1 MSSGNCRFLPF
12 PFFII
17 SFFLFIS
24 GVTSPEL
31 PIVSLRGDLARVL
44 IAQPCVI
51 IQAPTGSG
59 KSTQVPQF
67 MLDDGLVGEGRIV
80 VLQPRRLAARL
91 LARRVAEER
100 GAKLG
105 GEVGFQYR
113 LENVS
118 SRDTRILYV
127 TEGILLRQMQESSTL
142 PGISALVFDEFH
154 ERHLEGDVALARAR
168 QIQQTARPDLKIVVM
183 SATLETALLKDYLA
197 PVEVLE
203 SPGRMFRVTTE
214 YLPKP
219 DDAPAWELAAEECE
233 RAVRTHEGDVL
244 IFMPGAY
251 EIQRTLAA
259 VRDRLS
265 ALEFSFHALHGELPP
280 ADQDAA
286 VARSDKRKVIVSTN
300 VAETSLT
307 IDGVRVVI
315 DSGLARVA
323 RFDPHRGI
331 NTLLIEKISRASA
344 QQRLGRAGR
353 TAPGH
358 GVRLWTEREHEQ
370 RAAQTLP
377 EIRRLELSGALL
389 TLKASGID
397 ELENFPWVEAPEP
410 KSFARAVTLLHD
422 LGAFDHQNRLTTI
435 GRRMASFPAHP
446 RYARMLLAA
455 QELGCVRAAALIAAL
470 AQGRSILTRS
480 EGKRMEE
487 ARGDI
492 LGGEGE
498 SDFFL
503 LMRAWRFAQQ
513 RGFDPQRCR
522 PLGIHAGSAR
532 EVAGTLEQLLRL
544 AERAGLD
551 VSEKPAGAEAIQR
564 CVLAGFSDQL
574 ARRIDQGTLRCR
586 LVHQRTGELVRDSL
600 VRQSPLFVAAE
611 IREVDSRDEL
621 RVLLSQCTAVKE
633 TWLRDAFP
641 DDFSQGE
648 ETLFDPNLRR
658 VVTRRTRL
666 FRDLVLDFTE
676 HDCTDKDAAAR
687 LLTEEV
693 LAGRCPLKNWDDAVE
708 QWFVRLA
715 CLRAWM
721 SELELPAA
729 DDEARRAIVGQIVH
743 GAFSYKAIKDAE
755 VFPVLKQWIN
765 PQGQRWLDQFAPERV
780 ELPGGRKAKV
790 IYTADSA
797 PMTAARIQDLYGVTN
812 LTVAKGRQPVTIQ
825 ILAPNQRPVQITSD
839 LANFWKESY
848 PKIKQELARK
858 YPKHEWR

>member
-1 MSSGNCRFLPF
+1 LNPSD
-12 PFFII
+12 
-17 SFFLFIS
+17 
-24 GVTSPEL
+24 L
-31 PIVSLRGDLARVL
+31 PIVSLRADLARVL
-44 IAQPCVI
+44 RAQNCVVV
-51 IQAPTGSG
+51 QAPTGSG
-59 KSTQVPQF
+59 KSTQVPQYL
-67 MLDDGLVGEGRIV
+67 LDDGLAGTGRIV

-118 SRDTRILYV
+118 SKETRIIYV
-127 TEGILLRQMQESSTL
+127 TEGILLRQMQENPTL

-168 QIQQTARPDLKIVVM
+168 QIQQTARPDLKIIVM
-183 SATLETALLKDYLA
+183 SATLETSLLVEYLK

-203 SPGRMFRVTTE
+203 SPGKMFPVTLE

-219 DDAPAWELAAEECE
+219 SEAPAWELAAEAAE
-233 RAVRTHEGDVL
+233 RLLNSGKCPEGDILV
-244 IFMPGAY
+244 FMPGAY
-251 EIQRTLAA
+251 EIQRTLNAL
-259 VRDRLS
+259 RDSLS
-265 ALEFSFHALHGELPP
+265 GRDFVFHALHGELPP
-280 ADQDAA
+280 AEQDAA
-286 VARSDKRKVIVSTN
+286 VGPSAKRKVIVSTN

-331 NTLLIEKISRASA
+331 NTLLVEKISRASA

-358 GVRLWTEREHEQ
+358 GVRLWTEREQEQ

-397 ELENFPWVEAPEP
+397 DLEHFPWVEAPEP
-410 KSFARAVTLLHD
+410 KSFTRAITLLHD
-422 LGAFDHQNRLTTI
+422 LGALDHDHKLTSI

-455 QELGCVRAAALIAAL
+455 HDLGCVRAAALIAAL
-470 AQGRSILTRS
+470 SQSRNILRRS
-480 EGKRMEE
+480 EGKRMDE
-487 ARGDI
+487 AREDI

-498 SDFFL
+498 SDFFT
-503 LMRAWRFAQQ
+503 LMRAWRFAQG
-513 RGFDPQRCR
+513 RSFDMQRCR

-532 EVAGTLEQLLRL
+532 EVAGTLDQLLRL
-544 AERAGLD
+544 CERAGLD
-551 VSEKPAGAEAIQR
+551 VAEKPASSEAIQR
-564 CVLAGFSDQL
+564 CILLGFSDQL
-574 ARRIDQGTLRCR
+574 ARRVDQGTLRCR
-586 LVHQRTGELVRDSL
+586 LVHNRTGELVRDSV
-600 VRQSPLFVAAE
+600 VRKSALFVAGE
-611 IREVDSRDEL
+611 IREVDSRDDL
-621 RVLLSQCTAVKE
+621 RVLLSQATAVEE

-641 DDFSQGE
+641 DDFSEGTQ
-648 ETLFDPNLRR
+648 TLFDSVQRR

-666 FRDLVLDFTE
+666 FRDLILDFTE
-676 HDCTDKDAAAR
+676 RDCTDAEAAAKI
-687 LLTEEV
+687 LAEEV
-693 LAGRCPLKNWDDAVE
+693 LAGRLPLKNWDDAVE
-708 QWFVRLA
+708 QWFARLA

-721 SELELPAA
+721 PELELPAA
-729 DDEARRAIVGQIVH
+729 DDEAKKFIVSQICH
-743 GAFSYKAIKDAE
+743 GAFTYKAIKDAE
-755 VFPVLKQWIN
+755 ITPVLREWVN
-765 PQGQRWLDQFAPERV
+765 PQGARWLDQFAPERI

-790 IYTADSA
+790 IYTPGSA
-797 PMTAARIQDLYGVTN
+797 PVTAARIQDLYGVTS

-825 ILAPNQRPVQITSD
+825 ILAPNQRPVQITTD

>member
-1 MSSGNCRFLPF
+1 MNPSTLP
-12 PFFII
+12 II
-17 SFFLFIS
+17 SRRA
-24 GVTSPEL
+24 E
-31 PIVSLRGDLARVL
+31 LARVL
-44 IAQPCVI
+44 RGQDRVI

-59 KSTQVPQF
+59 KSTQIPQYL
-67 MLDDGLVGEGRIV
+67 LDDGLAGTGRIV

-91 LARRVAEER
+91 LAKRVAEER

-118 SRDTRILYV
+118 SKETRILYV
-127 TEGILLRQMQESSTL
+127 TEGILLRQMQESGNL
-142 PGISALVFDEFH
+142 PGVSVLVFDEFH

-168 QIQQTARPDLKIVVM
+168 QIQQATRPDLKIIVM
-183 SATLETALLKDYLA
+183 SATLETALLTEYLK

-203 SPGRMFRVTTE
+203 SPGKMFPVTLE

-219 DDAPAWELAAEECE
+219 DDAPAWQLAAEVCE
-233 RAVRTHEGDVL
+233 RLLNSGKCPEGDIL

-251 EIQRTLAA
+251 EIQRTLNA
-259 VRDRLS
+259 VRDNLG
-265 ALEFSFHALHGELPP
+265 AGDFAFHALHGELPP
-280 ADQDAA
+280 AEQDAA
-286 VARSDKRKVIVSTN
+286 VGPSQKRKVIVSTN

-358 GVRLWTEREHEQ
+358 GVQLWTQTEHDQ
-370 RAAQTLP
+370 RPAQTMP
-377 EIRRLELSGALL
+377 EIRRLELSGAML

-397 ELENFPWVEAPEP
+397 DLEAFPWVEAPEP
-410 KSFARAVTLLHD
+410 KSFSRAVQLLHD
-422 LGAFDHQNRLTTI
+422 LGALDHQHKLTTI
-435 GRRMASFPAHP
+435 GRRMASFPTHP

-470 AQGRSILTRS
+470 SQSRNILLRS
-480 EGKRMEE
+480 EGKRMDETRE
-487 ARGDI
+487 DI

-498 SDFFL
+498 SDFFT
-503 LMRAWRFAQQ
+503 LMRAWRFAQG
-513 RGFDPQRCR
+513 RGFDMQKCR

-544 AERAGLD
+544 SERAGLD
-551 VSEKPAGAEAIQR
+551 VSEKPASSEAIQR
-564 CVLAGFSDQL
+564 CILAGFSDQL
-574 ARRIDQGTLRCR
+574 ARRVDHGTLRCR
-586 LVHQRTGELVRDSL
+586 LVHNRTGELVRDSI
-600 VRQSPLFVAAE
+600 VRKSMLFVAGE
-611 IREVDSRDEL
+611 IREVESRDEL
-621 RVLLSQCTAVKE
+621 RVLLSQATAVE
-633 TWLRDAFP
+633 EGWLKDAFP
-641 DDFSQGE
+641 DDFSEGTQ
-648 ETLFDPNLRR
+648 TLFEPTLRR
-658 VVTRRTRL
+658 VMTRKTRL

-676 HDCTDKDAAAR
+676 HDCTDAEAAAK
-687 LLTEEV
+687 LLAEEV
-693 LAGRCPLKNWDDAVE
+693 LSGRCPLKNWDDAVE

-715 CLRAWM
+715 CLRKWM
-721 SELELPAA
+721 PELELAAA
-729 DDEARRAIVGQIVH
+729 DEEAKRFVISQICH
-743 GAFSYKAIKDAE
+743 GNFTYKAIKDAE
-755 VFPVLKQWIN
+755 VFPVLREWIN
-765 PQGQRWLDQFAPERV
+765 SQGQRWLDIYAPERL

-790 IYTADSA
+790 IYTEGSA
-797 PMTAARIQDLYGVTN
+797 PMTAARIQDLYGVTS

-825 ILAPNQRPVQITSD
+825 ILAPNQRPVQITTD

-848 PKIKQELARK
+848 PKIKQELSRK

>member
-1 MSSGNCRFLPF
+1 
-12 PFFII
+12 
-17 SFFLFIS
+17 
-24 GVTSPEL
+24 
-31 PIVSLRGDLARVL
+31 LRGELARVL
-44 IAQPCVI
+44 RSQSCAV

-59 KSTQVPQF
+59 KSTQIPQF
-67 MLDDGLVGEGRIV
+67 MLDDGLVGSGRIV
-80 VLQPRRLAARL
+80 VLQPRRIAARL
-91 LARRVAEER
+91 LAKRVAEER
-100 GAKLG
+100 GGKLG

-118 SRDTRILYV
+118 SRETRILYV
-127 TEGILLRQMQESSTL
+127 TEGILLRQMQENASL

-154 ERHLEGDVALARAR
+154 ERHLEGDLALARAR
-168 QIQQTARPDLKIVVM
+168 QIQQSVRPDLKIVVM
-183 SATLETALLKDYLA
+183 SATLETALLTDYLK

-203 SPGRMFRVTTE
+203 SPGKMFPVTIE

-219 DDAPAWELAAEECE
+219 SEAPVWELAAEACE
-233 RAVRTHEGDVL
+233 SAVRTQAEGDVL

-251 EIQRTLAA
+251 EISRTLNA
-259 VRDRLS
+259 VRNTLS
-265 ALEFSFHALHGELPP
+265 GAEFAFHALHGELPP
-280 ADQDAA
+280 AEQDAA
-286 VARSDKRKVIVSTN
+286 VTPGGKRKVIVSTN

-315 DSGLARVA
+315 DGGLARVA

-331 NTLLIEKISRASA
+331 NTLLVEKISRASA

-358 GVRLWTEREHEQ
+358 GIRLWTERENEQ

-397 ELENFPWVEAPEP
+397 DLEHFPWVERPEE
-410 KSFARAVTLLHD
+410 KSFARALQLLQD
-422 LGAFDHQNRLTTI
+422 LGALDHEHKLTPV

-470 AQGRSILTRS
+470 SQSRNILLRS
-480 EGKRMEE
+480 EGKRMDETRE
-487 ARGDI
+487 DI

-498 SDFFL
+498 SDFFT
-503 LMRAWRFAQQ
+503 LMRAWRFAQG
-513 RGFDPQRCR
+513 RNFDMQRCR

-532 EVAGTLEQLLRL
+532 EVGGTLEQLLRL
-544 AERAGLD
+544 CERAGLD
-551 VSEKPAGAEAIQR
+551 VSDKPASSEAIQR

-574 ARRIDQGTLRCR
+574 ARRVDQGTLRCR
-586 LVHQRTGELVRDSL
+586 LVHHRTGELVRDSI
-600 VRQSPLFVAAE
+600 VRKSALFVAGE

-621 RVLLSQCTAVKE
+621 RVLLSQATAVE
-633 TWLRDAFP
+633 ESWLRDAFP
-641 DDFSQGE
+641 DDFSEGRQ
-648 ETLFDPNLRR
+648 TLFDPNLRR

-676 HDCTDKDAAAR
+676 QDGTDVDEAAQ

-693 LAGRCPLKNWDDAVE
+693 IAGRCPLKNWDDAVE

-721 SELELPAA
+721 PELELPVA
-729 DDEARRAIVGQIVH
+729 DEEARRAIIGQIVH
-743 GAFSYKAIKDAE
+743 GAFTYKAIKDAE
-755 VFPVLKQWIN
+755 VFPVLREWIN
-765 PQGQRWLDQFAPERV
+765 PQGQRWLDQFAPERL

-790 IYTADSA
+790 IYTADSP
-797 PMTAARIQDLYGVTN
+797 PMTAARIQDLYGVTT

-825 ILAPNQRPVQITSD
+825 ILAPNQRPVQITTD

-848 PKIKQELARK
+848 PKIKQELSRK

>member
-1 MSSGNCRFLPF
+1 LNRSD
-12 PFFII
+12 
-17 SFFLFIS
+17 
-24 GVTSPEL
+24 L
-31 PIVSLRGDLARVL
+31 PIVSLRADLARVL
-44 IAQPCVI
+44 KIQNCVV

-67 MLDDGLVGEGRIV
+67 MLDDGLVGAGRIV

-91 LARRVAEER
+91 LAKRVAEER

-118 SRDTRILYV
+118 SRETRILYV
-127 TEGILLRQMQESSTL
+127 TEGILLRQMQENPTL
-142 PGISALVFDEFH
+142 PGVSALVFDEFH

-168 QIQQTARPDLKIVVM
+168 QIQAHGRPDLKIVVM
-183 SATLETALLKDYLA
+183 SATLETALLTEYLK

-203 SPGRMFRVTTE
+203 SPGKMYPVTVE

-219 DDAPAWELAAEECE
+219 SEAPAWELAADACE
-233 RAVRTHEGDVL
+233 IAVRQQPEGDVL

-251 EIQRTLAA
+251 EISRTLNA
-259 VRDRLS
+259 VRNALS
-265 ALEFSFHALHGELPP
+265 GVEFAFHALHGELPP
-280 ADQDAA
+280 AEQDAA
-286 VARSDKRKVIVSTN
+286 VAPSGKRKIIVSTN

-331 NTLLIEKISRASA
+331 NTLLVEKISRASA

-358 GVRLWTEREHEQ
+358 GIRLWTERENEQ
-370 RAAQTLP
+370 RSAQTLP

-397 ELENFPWVEAPEP
+397 DLENFPWVERPEE
-410 KSFARAVTLLHD
+410 KSFARALTLLRD
-422 LGAFDHQNRLTTI
+422 LGALDHAHKLTPT
-435 GRRMASFPAHP
+435 GRRMATFPAHP

-455 QELGCVRAAALIAAL
+455 HDLGCVRAAALIAAL
-470 AQGRSILTRS
+470 SQSRNILLRS
-480 EGKRMEE
+480 EGKRMDETRE
-487 ARGDI
+487 DI

-498 SDFFL
+498 SDFFI
-503 LMRAWRFAQQ
+503 LMRAWRFALG
-513 RGFDPQRCR
+513 RNFDMQKCR

-532 EVAGTLEQLLRL
+532 EVAGTLDQLLRL
-544 AERAGLD
+544 CERAGLD
-551 VSEKPAGAEAIQR
+551 VGEKPASSEAIQR
-564 CVLAGFSDQL
+564 CILAGFSDQL
-574 ARRIDQGTLRCR
+574 ARRVDQGTLRCR
-586 LVHQRTGELVRDSL
+586 LVHGRTGELVRDSV
-600 VRQSPLFVAAE
+600 VRKSALFVAGE

-621 RVLLSQCTAVKE
+621 RVLLSQATAVE
-633 TWLRDAFP
+633 EAWLREAFP
-641 DDFSQGE
+641 DDFSEGTQ
-648 ETLFDPNLRR
+648 TLFDPTLRR
-658 VVTRRTRL
+658 VMTRRTRL
-666 FRDLVLDFTE
+666 FRDLVLDFTDQDGADE
-676 HDCTDKDAAAR
+676 NEAAR

-693 LAGRCPLKNWDDAVE
+693 LSGRCPLKNWDDAVE
-708 QWFVRLA
+708 QWFARLA

-721 SELELPAA
+721 PELELPAA
-729 DDEARRAIVGQIVH
+729 DDEARRAIVGQICH
-743 GAFSYKAIKDAE
+743 GVFTYKAIKDAE
-755 VFPVLKQWIN
+755 VFPVLRQWLN
-765 PQGQRWLDQFAPERV
+765 PQGQRWLDQFAPERL
-780 ELPGGRKAKV
+780 ELPGGRKARV
-790 IYTADSA
+790 IYTPGSA
-797 PMTAARIQDLYGVTN
+797 PVTAARIQDLYGVTS

-825 ILAPNQRPVQITSD
+825 ILAPNQRPVQITTD